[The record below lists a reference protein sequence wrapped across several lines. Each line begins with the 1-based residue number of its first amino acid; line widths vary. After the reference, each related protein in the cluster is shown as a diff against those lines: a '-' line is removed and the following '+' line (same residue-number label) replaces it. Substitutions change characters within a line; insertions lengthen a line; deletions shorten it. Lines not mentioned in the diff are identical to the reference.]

1 MVNNTY
7 SVQERE
13 TEEKLAAASPFEED
27 MYGSGMSR
35 YLQKRLLSKCALF
48 LCNKKDQVKKKD
60 VQRVEEGVVKNL
72 TEMWP
77 SVDCRSQLLF
87 MSVENATIGREYGFA
102 TDSVLSLKR
111 RMNGVI
117 TQGIDFRLEIKWR

>member
-1 MVNNTY
+1 M
-7 SVQERE
+7 
-13 TEEKLAAASPFEED
+13 
-27 MYGSGMSR
+27 
-35 YLQKRLLSKCALF
+35 
-48 LCNKKDQVKKKD
+48 KKKD
-60 VQRVEEGVVKNL
+60 VQRVEEDVVKNL

>member
-1 MVNNTY
+1 
-7 SVQERE
+7 
-13 TEEKLAAASPFEED
+13 
-27 MYGSGMSR
+27 
-35 YLQKRLLSKCALF
+35 
-48 LCNKKDQVKKKD
+48 
-60 VQRVEEGVVKNL
+60 
-72 TEMWP
+72 
-77 SVDCRSQLLF
+77 